1 MSNVKKMSVEIW
13 SDIMC
18 PFCYIGKKKF
28 EQALSQF
35 ESKDEVE
42 IIWKSFQLSPDLVT
56 DTKINID
63 EYLATHKGISI
74 EQAQQM
80 NAQVS
85 QMAKQVGLEYHLDKS
100 VVANSFDAHRFSHY
114 ALSMG
119 KQDAAEEKL
128 FQAYFTE
135 GKNMDDKNTLMDIGT
150 EIGLDANEIEKIL
163 DSEMYCDAVIEDIK
177 EAEAIGVQGVPF
189 FVFDR
194 KYAVSGAQDSA
205 VFLNTLQQTL
215 KEKQN
220 APIS

>member
-1 MSNVKKMSVEIW
+1 MSNEKKISVEIW

-18 PFCYIGKKKF
+18 PFCYIGKRKF

-35 ESKDEVE
+35 EGKDEVE
-42 IIWKSFQLSPDLVT
+42 IIWKSYQLSPNLVT
-56 DTKINID
+56 NTAININ
-63 EYLATHKGISI
+63 EYLATHKGISVA
-74 EQAQQM
+74 QAQQM

-114 ALSMG
+114 ALSKG

-220 APIS
+220 TPIS